1 MVKDAIAFKKL
12 QKIYK
17 DQKVFIIPSSYL
29 DNIDD
34 KFTKHKHDNNIWSK
48 YDSVGRYIYRYDAE
62 SEPAFK
68 KLIPYFLITN
78 NERTKYYVAKNKE
91 TNKLELGQ
99 GKPIVQDI
107 GSYQIIL
114 KALSNEIF
122 RINVDPTSR
131 AKFIGTI
138 KDNDEEKNSFGLVFI
153 FTAKENSVSINEN
166 THENLWMSEEELI
179 ENYSKFDNWSK
190 YIIDFIYSQIDRK

>member
-48 YDSVGRYIYRYDAE
+48 YDSIGRYIYRYDAE

-78 NERTKYYVAKNKE
+78 NENTKYYVAKNKK
-91 TNKLELGQ
+91 TGKLELGQ
-99 GKPIVQDI
+99 GNHIIEDT